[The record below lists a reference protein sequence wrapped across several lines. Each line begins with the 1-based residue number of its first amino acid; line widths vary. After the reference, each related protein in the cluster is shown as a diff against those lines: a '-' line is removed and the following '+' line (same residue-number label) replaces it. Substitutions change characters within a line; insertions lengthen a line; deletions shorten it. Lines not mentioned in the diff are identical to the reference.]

1 VPEES
6 APISYEVLERD
17 TPVYSADG
25 VTVGKVEVV
34 RADLDADIFDGLE
47 IDTRDGRRFV
57 DADEIAAIRENGV
70 ELKLDAADV
79 SNLPRPDPVP
89 PAYRADPAA
98 DRVKT
103 LTELMGR
110 IAERFGTRDG
120 WKRSG
125 S

>member
-1 VPEES
+1 VPDDD

-17 TPVYSADG
+17 TPVHSADG

-34 RADLDADIFDGLE
+34 RADLEADIFDGLE
-47 IDTRDGRRFV
+47 IDTRSGRRFV
-57 DADEIAAIRENGV
+57 DADQVAAIRERGV
-70 ELKLDAADV
+70 DLKLDAAEV
-79 SNLPRPDPVP
+79 AALPRPDPVP

-103 LTELMGR
+103 LTELLGR

-120 WKRSG
+120 WKRS
-125 S
+125 

>member
-1 VPEES
+1 MPDKG

-25 VTVGKVEVV
+25 LTVGKVEVV
-34 RADLDADIFDGLE
+34 RADLEADIFDGLE
-47 IDTRDGRRFV
+47 IDTRHGRRFV

-70 ELKLDAADV
+70 DLKLDTADLP
-79 SNLPRPDPVP
+79 NLPPPEPVP

-103 LTELMGR
+103 VTELLGR

>member
-1 VPEES
+1 MPDDD

-34 RADLDADIFDGLE
+34 RADLEADIFDGLE
-47 IDTRDGRRFV
+47 IDTRSGRRFV
-57 DADEIAAIRENGV
+57 DADQVAAIRERGV
-70 ELKLDAADV
+70 DLKLDAAEV
-79 SNLPRPDPVP
+79 AALPRPDPVP

-103 LTELMGR
+103 VTELLGR

-120 WKRSG
+120 WKRSP
-125 S
+125 

>member
-1 VPEES
+1 MPDDD

-34 RADLDADIFDGLE
+34 RADLEADIFDGLE
-47 IDTRDGRRFV
+47 IDTRSGRRFV
-57 DADEIAAIRENGV
+57 DADQVAAIRERGV
-70 ELKLDAADV
+70 DLKLDAADV
-79 SNLPRPDPVP
+79 AGLPRPDPVP

-103 LTELMGR
+103 LTELLGR

-120 WKRSG
+120 WRRSG
-125 S
+125 

>member
-1 VPEES
+1 MPDKG

-25 VTVGKVEVV
+25 LTVGKVEVV
-34 RADLDADIFDGLE
+34 RADLEADIFDGLE
-47 IDTRDGRRFV
+47 IDTRHGRRFV

-70 ELKLDAADV
+70 DLKLDAADLP
-79 SNLPRPDPVP
+79 NLPRPEPVP

-103 LTELMGR
+103 VTELLGR